1 MKRCFGCMHAIEDNE
16 IQCPY
21 CGYRMD
27 SEGEANCLVPGT
39 VLKGKYLVGKVL
51 GAGGFGITYIG
62 YDMMLDD
69 VIAIKEYLPGDLAT
83 RVAGD
88 TKVTVYTGD
97 EARQFEKGK
106 ESFVDEAAKL
116 AQLRTEKEIV
126 KVMDY
131 FEENLTAYIVMEL
144 LKGETLKSRL
154 KKGDKKLPV
163 QEAEEIIKEVLRGL
177 VKVHGNNMLHR
188 DIAPDNIYLM
198 EDGSVKLFDFGSAR
212 TVVSGRTRSLT
223 VEIKPGYSPIE
234 QYKRHGNQ
242 GPWTDVYAAAATFYR
257 MLTGH
262 VPQGSIERKEK
273 DRLVPPSRL
282 GARISRNVE
291 NALMNALCIEPEDR
305 TQSAFDFLSQLESA
319 DTKRK
324 RISKQKKDIGSMPL
338 VLKVLIPIAAVVIV
352 GLGIYIGTGALKVD
366 LAGPKANTL
375 EDGKILIPNL
385 VNSSVNDAMERAKED
400 GFEIQIVDKEYSDTI
415 PISRILSQSVSAGS
429 IADQGIT
436 VEVVLSAGI
445 EGTYAPYVTG
455 LSREEIESKLLE
467 DGFKAEFR
475 EDPSPSYIRPGCAIS
490 QEPAAETAVNTGDSI
505 VVTLSTGVDG
515 ARSAT
520 DEDAQLVTG
529 KTWDDAL
536 KIASEEG
543 FYLARKE
550 TIYSSEPENSIITAH
565 AAVVDNTTAGSVVVT
580 TVSAGRERTIVP
592 QVVDGT
598 VEAAKQLLDA
608 AGLSCAVTKEL
619 SAEVPE
625 GMVMSQSIA
634 SGERIPEGTEI
645 RLTVSAGAPEPET
658 EAPPETQQRQNTQQ
672 QTPQPQ
678 PQPQGGEP
686 PTIMDNNG

>member
-1 MKRCFGCMHAIEDNE
+1 M
-16 IQCPY
+16 
-21 CGYRMD
+21 
-27 SEGEANCLVPGT
+27 
-39 VLKGKYLVGKVL
+39 GKVL

-69 VIAIKEYLPGDLAT
+69 VIAIKEYLPGDLAM
-83 RVAGD
+83 RAAGD
-88 TKVTVYTGD
+88 RNVTIYTGD
-97 EARQFEKGK
+97 ETHQFEKGRK
-106 ESFVDEAAKL
+106 SFVDEAMKL
-116 AQLRTEKEIV
+116 AALRNEKEIV
-126 KVMDY
+126 RVIDY
-131 FEENLTAYIVMEL
+131 FEENNTAYIAMEY
-144 LKGETLKSRL
+144 LKGETLKKRL
-154 KKGDKKLPV
+154 KREKTIRTE
-163 QEAEEIIKEVLRGL
+163 EAAEIIKEVLRGL
-177 VKVHGNNMLHR
+177 IKVHANHMLHR
-188 DIAPDNIYLM
+188 DMAPDNIFLM
-198 EDGSVKLFDFGSAR
+198 DDGSVKLFDFGSAR
-212 TVVSGRTRSLT
+212 TVMSGRTRSLT

-467 DGFKAEFR
+467 DGFKAQFR

-565 AAVVDNTTAGSVVVT
+565 EAVVDNTTAGSVVVT

-608 AGLSCAVTKEL
+608 AGLSCAVTKES

>member
-1 MKRCFGCMHAIEDNE
+1 MREIPDDAVRCP
-16 IQCPY
+16 QCNY
-21 CGYRMD
+21 ELNSATKESFY
-27 SEGEANCLVPGT
+27 LVPGEK
-39 VLKGKYLVGKVL
+39 LQNRYLVGTVL

-62 YDMMLDD
+62 FDEKLGD
-69 VIAIKEYLPGDLAT
+69 VVAIKEYMPGDLAT
-83 RVAGD
+83 RAGGERG
-88 TKVTVYTGD
+88 VTVYTGD
-97 EARQFEKGK
+97 NGRQFQLGK
-106 ESFVDEAAKL
+106 ERFMQEAAKL
-116 AQLRTEKEIV
+116 AKLSSEPEIV
-126 KVMDY
+126 HVYDF
-131 FEENLTAYIVMEL
+131 FEENGTTYIVMEYL
-144 LKGETLKSRL
+144 NGETLR
-154 KKGDKKLPV
+154 KKLKREKKLSPD
-163 QEAEEIIKEVLRGL
+163 EAIYITKEVLKGL
-177 VKVHGNNMLHR
+177 IKVHATGMLHR
-188 DIAPDNIYLM
+188 DVAPDNIYLLKN
-198 EDGSVKLFDFGSAR
+198 GVVKLFDFGSAR
-212 TVVSGRTRSLT
+212 AVSSERTRSLT
-223 VEIKPGYSPIE
+223 VEIKAGYSPVE
-234 QYKRHGNQ
+234 QYQSHGNQ
-242 GPWTDVYAAAATFYR
+242 GTWSDVYATAATCYR
-257 MLTGH
+257 MLTGS
-262 VPQGSIERKEK
+262 VPQVSMERKVK
-273 DRLVPPSRL
+273 DKLLPPSK
-282 GARISRNVE
+282 RNVKLKKSAE
-291 NALMNALCIEPEDR
+291 NAIMNALNVDLTQR
-305 TQSAFDFLSQLESA
+305 TQTAEEFLRQLESSG
-319 DTKRK
+319 TGRK
-324 RISKQKKDIGSMPL
+324 KEKKNKEDIGAVSLGVKIAIPVVAVLLL
-338 VLKVLIPIAAVVIV
+338 VF
-352 GLGIYIGTGALKVD
+352 GAL
-366 LAGPKANTL
+366 LATGTISFETAL
-375 EDGKILIPNL
+375 SGKQQISEGMVRIPNL

-565 AAVVDNTTAGSVVVT
+565 AAVVDNTTAESVVVT

-608 AGLSCAVTKEL
+608 AGLSCAVTKES

>member
-69 VIAIKEYLPGDLAT
+69 VIAIKEYLPGDLAM
-83 RVAGD
+83 RAAGD
-88 TKVTVYTGD
+88 RNVTIYTGD
-97 EARQFEKGK
+97 ETHQFEKGRK
-106 ESFVDEAAKL
+106 SFVDEAMKL
-116 AQLRTEKEIV
+116 AALRNEKEIV
-126 KVMDY
+126 RVIDY
-131 FEENLTAYIVMEL
+131 FEENNTAYIAMEY
-144 LKGETLKSRL
+144 LKGETLKKRL
-154 KKGDKKLPV
+154 KREKTIRTE
-163 QEAEEIIKEVLRGL
+163 EAAEIIKEVLRGL
-177 VKVHGNNMLHR
+177 IKVHANHMLHR
-188 DIAPDNIYLM
+188 DMAPDNIFLM
-198 EDGSVKLFDFGSAR
+198 DDGSVKLFDFGSAR
-212 TVVSGRTRSLT
+212 TVMSGRTRSLT

-467 DGFKAEFR
+467 DGFKAQFR

-565 AAVVDNTTAGSVVVT
+565 EAVVDNTTAGSVVVT

-608 AGLSCAVTKEL
+608 AGLSCAVTKES